1 MLVAVDDI
9 MCEYRF
15 EWSTAVVCKSSPLT
29 PDTGCKFDD
38 KEANVSFDLSV
49 LSSNNNDM
57 QVCCVLVIFHLCFR
71 NFHRRFTVTE

>member
-1 MLVAVDDI
+1 MLVAVDDV

-38 KEANVSFDLSV
+38 KEASVSFDLSI
-49 LSSNNNDM
+49 LSSNNNDI
-57 QVCCVLVIFHLCFR
+57 QVCCVNV
-71 NFHRRFTVTE
+71 